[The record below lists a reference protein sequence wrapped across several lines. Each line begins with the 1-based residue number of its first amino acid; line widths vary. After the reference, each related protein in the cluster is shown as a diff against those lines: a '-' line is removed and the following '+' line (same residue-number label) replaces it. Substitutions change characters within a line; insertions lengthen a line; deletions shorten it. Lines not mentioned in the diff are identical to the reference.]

1 MARDFFTRQSLIRS
15 DFWQGSL
22 KVHTGMRTFLSLKP
36 TWAYREIRHHFGD
49 PDGLG
54 RAIQTAAQAMNQ
66 ELFSD
71 PLPA

>member
-1 MARDFFTRQSLIRS
+1 M
-15 DFWQGSL
+15 
-22 KVHTGMRTFLSLKP
+22 HTGMRTFLSLKP